1 MSRGSLSRETV
12 ENDFHCIFVK
22 NVELKLVFPFSLG
35 TAVSSQVVADLS
47 ECGSPPDALIL
58 ESPFNNIRDEIRCH
72 PMTFLWRKMP
82 MFEYIFTSTLSR
94 SDVAFFSDKAIQSI
108 HVPVLILHARDDH
121 VVPFDLG
128 RKLYEVAR
136 ESRNRGVSKS
146 VIFIPFE
153 ADFG

>member
-1 MSRGSLSRETV
+1 M
-12 ENDFHCIFVK
+12 FFV
-22 NVELKLVFPFSLG
+22 SLG

-47 ECGSPPDALIL
+47 CSGVPPDALVL

-82 MFEYIFTSTLSR
+82 AFEWIFTSTLAR
-94 SDVAFFSDKAIQSI
+94 SDVAFFSDEAVKDI

-128 RKLYEVAR
+128 KRLYEVAR
-136 ESRNRGVSKS
+136 GSRRKGVSKP

-153 ADFG
+153 ADFGYGF

>member
-1 MSRGSLSRETV
+1 MYTDKSTFL
-12 ENDFHCIFVK
+12 N
-22 NVELKLVFPFSLG
+22 SLG

-47 ECGSPPDALIL
+47 TDGRPPDALVL

-82 MFEYIFTSTLSR
+82 AFEWIFTSTLDR
-94 SDVAFFSDKAIQSI
+94 SDVAFFSDVAVKSI

-128 RKLYEVAR
+128 RKLYAVAR
-136 ESRNRGVSKS
+136 ESRNKGVSKP